1 MSCHPILQHRCSR
14 LRACFNNG
22 GTRGAWTGPRSIASV
37 CFSTAATTKRGPP
50 GGIGSKLISTHTL
63 RCRARARWFFC
74 GFIIAILLAVR
85 SRGLAGTAAPVV
97 LTNSDFAPHLNRSTY
112 QPTAVRDPFFNPGTS
127 AVLTGPKAVAEPT
140 TFHLDGFLGST
151 NHLTAIVNGWVLSLN
166 KPLIIET
173 DNGKIEIK
181 AVKITFA
188 GVTLEVG
195 GKQIE
200 LKRSPD
206 NPVVPAPR

>member
-1 MSCHPILQHRCSR
+1 MSCHIILQHRCAR
-14 LRACFNNG
+14 IRACVHNG
-22 GTRGAWTGPRSIASV
+22 GARGACTEPRSIVSV
-37 CFSTAATTKRGPP
+37 CRSTAATTKCGPP
-50 GGIGSKLISTHTL
+50 GGAGAKLISKHAR
-63 RCRARARWFFC
+63 RCRARARWVFR
-74 GFIIAILLAVR
+74 GFTVAIWVAVC

-97 LTNSDFAPHLNRSTY
+97 LTNSDFSPRLNSSTY
-112 QPTAVRDPFFNPGTS
+112 QPTAVRDPFFKSGTS
-127 AVLTGPKAVAEPT
+127 AVLAGPKAVAEPT

>member
-1 MSCHPILQHRCSR
+1 MSCHPILHDWCSR
-14 LRACFNNG
+14 LRACFKNG
-22 GTRGAWTGPRSIASV
+22 GTRFVASV
-37 CFSTAATTKRGPP
+37 CLSTAATTKHGPP
-50 GGIGSKLISTHTL
+50 GGTGSKLISKHAP
-63 RCRARARWFFC
+63 RCRARARWVFC
-74 GFIIAILLAVR
+74 RFIFAILLAVG

-97 LTNSDFAPHLNRSTY
+97 LTSSDFAPRLNSSTY

-127 AVLTGPKAVAEPT
+127 TAVPTGPKAVAEPT

-151 NHLTAIVNGWVLSLN
+151 NHLSAIVNGWVLSLN

-195 GKQIE
+195 GKPIE
-200 LKRSPD
+200 LKRSAD
-206 NPVVPAPR
+206 NPAVPAPR

>member
-1 MSCHPILQHRCSR
+1 MSCHPILPRRCSR
-14 LRACFNNG
+14 LRECLING
-22 GTRGAWTGPRSIASV
+22 GTRFVASV
-37 CFSTAATTKRGPP
+37 CFSTAATIPPSRDDPP
-50 GGIGSKLISTHTL
+50 GGSGSKLISKQAL
-63 RCRARARWFFC
+63 RYRARARWVFC
-74 GFIIAILLAVR
+74 GFIFSILLAVC
-85 SRGLAGTAAPVV
+85 SRGLAGTAVPVV
-97 LTNSDFAPHLNRSTY
+97 LTNSDFAPRLNSSTY
-112 QPTAVRDPFFNPGTS
+112 QPTAVRDPFFNPGPS
-127 AVLTGPKAVAEPT
+127 AVPTGPKAVAEPT

-195 GKQIE
+195 GKRIE
-200 LKRSPD
+200 LKRSAD
-206 NPVVPAPR
+206 NLPVPAPR